1 MVGKMRSCTVL
12 LVDPLL
18 TSLTSLGKDTR
29 IVFFRKRQ
37 VIFSRDDSSNS
48 IFYLQEGSVK
58 LTVTS
63 REGREAVIAVLDG
76 GSFLGEN
83 AMAAHRP
90 PRPHSA
96 IALTAVRA
104 LRIDRDAMLRLL
116 HVDADVCDAFMSS
129 LIRHKI
135 RMQQDLADNLL
146 YSGEEQLAGALSS
159 IANLYGDPE
168 LQTGLNLSRQNVDK
182 NDRCGPA
189 KIRQVVKHS

>member
-1 MVGKMRSCTVL
+1 MRSCTRP

-63 REGREAVIAVLDG
+63 REGGEAVVAVLDG

-83 AMAAHRP
+83 AIAAHRP

-96 IALTAVRA
+96 IALTRVRA
-104 LRIDRDAMLRLL
+104 LRIDPDAMLGLL
-116 HVDADVCDAFMSS
+116 HVDADVCDTFMSS
-129 LIRHKI
+129 LIRFKI
-135 RMQQDLADNLL
+135 RMQQDLADSLL

-168 LQTGLNLSRQNVDK
+168 LSTLLNFSRRRMSPRCRQNDLS
-182 NDRCGPA
+182 P
-189 KIRQVVKHS
+189 IL